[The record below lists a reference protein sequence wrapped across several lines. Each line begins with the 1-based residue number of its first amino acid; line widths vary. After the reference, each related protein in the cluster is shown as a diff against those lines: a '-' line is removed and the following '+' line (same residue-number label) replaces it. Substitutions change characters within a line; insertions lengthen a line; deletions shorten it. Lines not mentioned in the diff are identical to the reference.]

1 MSELINN
8 RENRRVILKNL
19 IGQLHDGK
27 TVEEVREE
35 FARHFSD
42 VSAAEISQ
50 IEQDLV
56 MEGMPITEIQRLCD
70 VHASVFKGSIEEIHQ
85 PSDPAEIPG
94 HPVQVFHRENR
105 LLERLIGKEIEP
117 LLDPSAGDQDAV
129 AVYNKLHEALEKLW
143 EIDKH
148 YSRKENLLFPYLERN
163 GVTAPPKV
171 MWGVDDEIRAMIKH
185 ARNAVNEWQGE
196 AVLPAQLR
204 QTVTDTLA
212 KIREMIFKEEN
223 ILLPLSLEKLQPEEW
238 GSIAAESAD
247 IGFCLLQPRS
257 VFAWQPRQRDV
268 AADSADQVD
277 SGVVRNASDETPAV
291 PGDGVL
297 RLPSGLL
304 RLDEMVHLLNTL
316 PFDITFVDAEDT
328 VRYFSQGS
336 DRIFARTKA
345 IIGRKVV
352 HCHPP
357 ASVHIVE
364 AILDDFKSGARD
376 HADFWIHMGPR
387 YVLIRYFAVRDDVG
401 VYLGTLEVTQ
411 DIAPIKAIEGDKRLL
426 DPVQDS

>member
-8 RENRRVILKNL
+8 RENRRIILKRL

-35 FARHFSD
+35 FARNFSD

-85 PSDPAEIPG
+85 PTDPAEIPG

-105 LLERLIGKEIEP
+105 HLERLMQKEIEP
-117 LLDPSAGDQDAV
+117 LLGQAGGQDPAALFG
-129 AVYNKLHEALEKLW
+129 KLQAALEKLW

-171 MWGVDDEIRAMIKH
+171 MWGVDDEIRAMIKN
-185 ARNAVNEWQGE
+185 ARREVDSWQGRSD
-196 AVLPAQLR
+196 LPAPLR
-204 QTVTDTLA
+204 QMVTDA
-212 KIREMIFKEEN
+212 CVKIREMIFKEEH
-223 ILLPLSLEKLQPEEW
+223 ILFPLSLEKLQLEEW
-238 GSIAAESAD
+238 GSIAAESDD
-247 IGFCLLQPRS
+247 IGFCLLQPNS
-257 VFAWQPRQRDV
+257 VFAWQPRQNE
-268 AADSADQVD
+268 ATADSADQEK
-277 SGVVRNASDETPAV
+277 SGMGSSASDETPAAPV
-291 PGDGVL
+291 DGML

-316 PFDITFVDAEDT
+316 PFDITFVDSEDT
-328 VRYFSQGS
+328 VRYFSQGT

-345 IIGRKVV
+345 IIGRKVA

-364 AILDDFKSGARD
+364 TILDDFKSGARD

-387 YVLIRYFAVRDDVG
+387 YVLIRYFAVRNDAG

-426 DPVQDS
+426 DPAQGS